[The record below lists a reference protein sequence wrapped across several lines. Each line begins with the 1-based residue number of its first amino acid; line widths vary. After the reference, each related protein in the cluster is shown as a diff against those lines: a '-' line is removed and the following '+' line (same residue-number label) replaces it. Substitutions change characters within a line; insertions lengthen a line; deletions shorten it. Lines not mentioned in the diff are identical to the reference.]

1 MDLTPMHKRVIAL
14 DVHQAKI
21 TACAVVEHDD
31 GRVEVT
37 KRDFGAFKRD
47 RRALAQWALE
57 MAPEVVVMESTGVYW
72 KSPFAALEAVGLIA
86 WVVNAR
92 HVKAVPGRKTDM
104 ADAQWLATLAR
115 AGLLRASFIPPV
127 QMRQLRL
134 VARQRQ
140 SWWACAAPRR
150 TGCTRCWWTRA
161 FASTC
166 WWPTST
172 DRARVPWSKP

>member
-104 ADAQWLATLAR
+104 ADAQWLATPAR

-134 VARQRQ
+134 VARQRL
-140 SWWACAAPRR
+140 
-150 TGCTRCWWTRA
+150 
-161 FASTC
+161 
-166 WWPTST
+166 
-172 DRARVPWSKP
+172 

>member
-57 MAPEVVVMESTGVYW
+57 MAPEVVVMQSTGVYW

-134 VARQRQ
+134 VARRTSQGRVF
-140 SWWACAAPRR
+140 AGRPERPLPARAGGARR
-150 TGCTRCWWTRA
+150 ICDAGRGNHA
-161 FASTC
+161 GPALSG
-166 WWPTST
+166 
-172 DRARVPWSKP
+172 D

>member
-37 KRDFGAFKRD
+37 QRDFGAFKRD
-47 RRALAQWALE
+47 RRALAAWALE
-57 MAPEVVVMESTGVYW
+57 LGPEVVVMESTGVYW
-72 KSPFAALEAVGLIA
+72 KSPFAALEAVGIIA

-104 ADAQWLATLAR
+104 ADAQWLASLA
-115 AGLLRASFIPPV
+115 ASAVCPGCQPPPLE
-127 QMRQLRL
+127 RS
-134 VARQRQ
+134 A
-140 SWWACAAPRR
+140 ACCHTACRPCPRPCR
-150 TGCTRCWWTRA
+150 
-161 FASTC
+161 SH
-166 WWPTST
+166 
-172 DRARVPWSKP
+172 